1 MAMFLIT
8 SSDKMRDDVVKGRL
22 ISPFNLD
29 SAFLFPRDLMYMR
42 CLNFHVMLKFSKDM
56 IVPTTYDQN
65 MNLSTPDFV
74 LMRFHSMASS
84 ILILKNDFIY

>member
-8 SSDKMRDDVVKGRL
+8 LSDKMHDDVVKGRL

-42 CLNFHVMLKFSKDM
+42 CLNFQRK
-56 IVPTTYDQN
+56 
-65 MNLSTPDFV
+65 
-74 LMRFHSMASS
+74 
-84 ILILKNDFIY
+84 